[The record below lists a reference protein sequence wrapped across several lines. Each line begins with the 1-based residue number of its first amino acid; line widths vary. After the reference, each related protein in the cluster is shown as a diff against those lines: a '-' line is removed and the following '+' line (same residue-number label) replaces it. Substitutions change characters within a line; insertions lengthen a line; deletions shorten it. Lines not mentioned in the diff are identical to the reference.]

1 MKDLR
6 FLRPLPND
14 KLFFLGLCDLVI
26 MASDPQFAK
35 YPELSLAQEV
45 FTAAL
50 KGTSSKKLQD
60 GITNYKMAPF
70 YRHIA
75 HPIEGILNSS
85 TASAGQMK
93 PTKTNRR
100 DSLVSS
106 NMVPQKRPSST
117 LMAWDESLYDRLR
130 EDNEK
135 ELATI
140 QKEEDEAVEAAG
152 ETEIQAA
159 RGKRAELY
167 ARIGDKVNSSD
178 IYIEQF

>member
-1 MKDLR
+1 
-6 FLRPLPND
+6 
-14 KLFFLGLCDLVI
+14 

-50 KGTSSKKLQD
+50 KGTTSKKLQD
-60 GITNYKMAPF
+60 GINNYKMAPF

-75 HPIEGILNSS
+75 HPTEGLLNSIG
-85 TASAGQMK
+85 ASSASQPK
-93 PTKTNRR
+93 PSKPARR

-106 NMVPQKRPSST
+106 NLAPPRRSLSA
-117 LMAWDESLYDRLR
+117 LLAWDESLYERLR

-135 ELATI
+135 ELAAI

-167 ARIGDKVNSSD
+167 ARIGDKVCTWK
-178 IYIEQF
+178 IGQLCL